1 MLNLAPA
8 PEFEQWLTK
17 MGAMDER
24 GSLQSQALPAAVLPL
39 LAKA

>member
-1 MLNLAPA
+1 MLGLAPA
-8 PEFEQWLTK
+8 PEFAQWLES

-24 GSLQSQALPAAVLPL
+24 GSPKPLALPAAVLPL